1 MKTLIAILLF
11 STCAFA
17 QSDRIQL
24 TLDTSEADAVL
35 AIADQTNA
43 KHPVADADWQRLFS
57 SEPYQRLKKRE
68 ADLKRDFTDP
78 QFRAFVLSQETL
90 GRTTELRRTLDA
102 WKKAA

>member
-35 AIADQTNA
+35 AIADQTN
-43 KHPVADADWQRLFS
+43 
-57 SEPYQRLKKRE
+57 EIG
-68 ADLKRDFTDP
+68 
-78 QFRAFVLSQETL
+78 RAHV
-90 GRTTELRRTLDA
+90 
-102 WKKAA
+102 